1 MVLFNN
7 VTIILQGIIS
17 KDVDIINT
25 LNYYTKI
32 AKVIISTYFLI
43 GNDNI
48 IKNIIKN
55 FPEIIILFN
64 NYEEYKSE
72 LISKKKYND
81 NTFYNNCFY
90 QIKTT
95 MKALEII
102 NTEYTVKTR
111 VDHFYS
117 ALADGDMIRW
127 AIDLKKILSLSLFVR
142 GTKWA
147 KYHLSDF
154 LFIGNTIEINKIM
167 NLAYKNY
174 NVGCP
179 EINIWK
185 PYIFYIAK
193 IDNVDIEN
201 LNDLEYAT
209 YMDSKFYIYC
219 INRNQNYKIK
229 FANNIHTK
237 VKDVDKT
244 TNNSINYF
252 LYGCD

>member
-1 MVLFNN
+1 
-7 VTIILQGIIS
+7 
-17 KDVDIINT
+17 
-25 LNYYTKI
+25 
-32 AKVIISTYFLI
+32 
-43 GNDNI
+43 
-48 IKNIIKN
+48 
-55 FPEIIILFN
+55 
-64 NYEEYKSE
+64 
-72 LISKKKYND
+72 
-81 NTFYNNCFY
+81 
-90 QIKTT
+90 

-117 ALADGDMIRW
+117 GLADGDIIQL

-142 GTKWA
+142 GVKFA

-167 NLAYKNY
+167 NLAYENY
-174 NVGCP
+174 YP
-179 EINIWK
+179 MTLEINIWK

-193 IDNVDIEN
+193 IDNVDIEK

-229 FANNIHTK
+229 FDNNIHTK

-244 TNNSINYF
+244 TDNSINYF